1 MKDLKLLLSDNKEEL
16 VARCI
21 RAREK
26 CLTSVNIKK
35 EKRKFSSAALAAPE
49 HDNDETDA
57 TPEGGIP
64 S

>member
-1 MKDLKLLLSDNKEEL
+1 MVILH
-16 VARCI
+16 

-26 CLTSVNIKK
+26 CLASMNVKK
-35 EKRKFSSAALAAPE
+35 EKRKISSAALAAPE